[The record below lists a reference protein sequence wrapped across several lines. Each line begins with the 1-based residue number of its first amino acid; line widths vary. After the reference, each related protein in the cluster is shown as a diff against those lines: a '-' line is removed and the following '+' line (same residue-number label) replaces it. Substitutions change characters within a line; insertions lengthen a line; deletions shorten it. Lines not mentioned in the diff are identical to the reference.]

1 MSKKTDLLLRYESM
15 LRGESGEWFDTEE
28 YEEIAL
34 EYEMTSMLSDA
45 IKAIETG
52 LKYHPM
58 SEELMTRRAY
68 YLLITGRIEEAEEVI
83 SVVTDKTEE
92 AQSIRAELSLISGE
106 TDDAI
111 AIIKDVLVDKTLQAE
126 HILNIIDLC
135 ADYKLY
141 ENITPSIF
149 LAIDRLPRTQKLSVL
164 REFMKILEEES
175 EFQWQIKVVEKILD
189 IDPYSYIEWIKAI
202 ELYIYLS
209 DIQKAFDAVEYAI
222 AIEPSNTDAYY
233 YKAYCFME
241 QADYEEAVSIL
252 ESLDKTKDENIYI
265 MLATCYTKMYK
276 FDDSNRVLKES
287 ENYFPISAK
296 SLYISA
302 QNCYKSSND
311 SNKAIELLNKAEE
324 IEPYSSD
331 IVYMLAKLYY
341 EQEAYEKAKDALTRL
356 TYTDYDES
364 DGRAYVIG
372 GDIEIKCGSP
382 QKALEYYK
390 KAFALDKYDIDTCF
404 KMIYT
409 YSELHDVENM
419 HNAIDYV
426 ENLISNANIET
437 LSDEEQC
444 RLLYLRSAVDKIKD
458 ILRNHIEDI

>member
-92 AQSIRAELSLISGE
+92 AQSIRAELCLISGE

-111 AIIKDVLVDKTLQAE
+111 AIIKDVLIDKTLQAE

-141 ENITPSIF
+141 ENVTPSIF
-149 LAIDRLPRTQKLSVL
+149 VAIDRLPRTQKLSVL

-241 QADYEEAVSIL
+241 QADYDEAVSIL

-276 FDDSNRVLKES
+276 FEDSNRVLKES

-382 QKALEYYK
+382 EKALDYYK

-419 HNAIDYV
+419 HNTIDYV
-426 ENLISNANIET
+426 EDLISNTNIET

>member
-364 DGRAYVIG
+364 DGKAYVIG

-382 QKALEYYK
+382 EKALEYYK

-426 ENLISNANIET
+426 EGLISNTNIET

>member
-92 AQSIRAELSLISGE
+92 AQSIRAELCLMSGE

-111 AIIKDVLVDKTLQAE
+111 AIIKDVLIDKTLQAE

-149 LAIDRLPRTQKLSVL
+149 VAIDRLPRTQKLSVL

-189 IDPYSYIEWIKAI
+189 IRS
-202 ELYIYLS
+202 
-209 DIQKAFDAVEYAI
+209 
-222 AIEPSNTDAYY
+222 
-233 YKAYCFME
+233 
-241 QADYEEAVSIL
+241 EER
-252 ESLDKTKDENIYI
+252 
-265 MLATCYTKMYK
+265 
-276 FDDSNRVLKES
+276 RVGKE
-287 ENYFPISAK
+287 
-296 SLYISA
+296 
-302 QNCYKSSND
+302 C
-311 SNKAIELLNKAEE
+311 
-324 IEPYSSD
+324 
-331 IVYMLAKLYY
+331 
-341 EQEAYEKAKDALTRL
+341 
-356 TYTDYDES
+356 
-364 DGRAYVIG
+364 
-372 GDIEIKCGSP
+372 
-382 QKALEYYK
+382 
-390 KAFALDKYDIDTCF
+390 
-404 KMIYT
+404 
-409 YSELHDVENM
+409 
-419 HNAIDYV
+419 
-426 ENLISNANIET
+426 
-437 LSDEEQC
+437 
-444 RLLYLRSAVDKIKD
+444 
-458 ILRNHIEDI
+458 

>member
-1 MSKKTDLLLRYESM
+1 M
-15 LRGESGEWFDTEE
+15 
-28 YEEIAL
+28 
-34 EYEMTSMLSDA
+34 
-45 IKAIETG
+45 
-52 LKYHPM
+52 
-58 SEELMTRRAY
+58 
-68 YLLITGRIEEAEEVI
+68 
-83 SVVTDKTEE
+83 
-92 AQSIRAELSLISGE
+92 
-106 TDDAI
+106 
-111 AIIKDVLVDKTLQAE
+111 
-126 HILNIIDLC
+126 
-135 ADYKLY
+135 
-141 ENITPSIF
+141 
-149 LAIDRLPRTQKLSVL
+149 
-164 REFMKILEEES
+164 EEES

-241 QADYEEAVSIL
+241 QADYDEAVSIL

-364 DGRAYVIG
+364 DGKAYVIG

-382 QKALEYYK
+382 EKALEYYK

-426 ENLISNANIET
+426 EGLISNTNIET

>member
-92 AQSIRAELSLISGE
+92 AQSIRAELCLMSGE

-111 AIIKDVLVDKTLQAE
+111 AIIKDVLIDKTLQAE

-149 LAIDRLPRTQKLSVL
+149 VAIDRLPRTQKLSVL

-241 QADYEEAVSIL
+241 QADYDEAVSIL

-364 DGRAYVIG
+364 DGKAYVIG

-382 QKALEYYK
+382 EKALEYYK

-426 ENLISNANIET
+426 EGLISNTNIET

>member
-68 YLLITGRIEEAEEVI
+68 YLLITGRIEEAESVI

-92 AQSIRAELSLISGE
+92 AQSIRAELRLISGE

-111 AIIKDVLVDKTLQAE
+111 VIIKGVLKDKNLQAE

-141 ENITPSIF
+141 ESTITSIF
-149 LAIDRLPRTQKLSVL
+149 VAIDRLPRTQKLSVL

-175 EFQWQIKVVEKILD
+175 EFQLQVKVVEKILD
-189 IDPYSYIEWIKAI
+189 LDPYSYLDWIKAI

-222 AIEPSNTDAYY
+222 AIEPSNTEAYY

-241 QADYEEAVSIL
+241 QQNYAEAVAIL
-252 ESLDKTKDENIYI
+252 ESLDKTRDENISI

-276 FDDSNRVLKES
+276 FDDSNRALKEC
-287 ENYFPISAK
+287 EEYFSVSAK
-296 SLYISA
+296 SLYIAA
-302 QNCYKSSND
+302 QNCYKSESD
-311 SNKAIELLNKAEE
+311 YNKAITLLNQAEE

-341 EQEAYEKAKDALTRL
+341 EQEAYDKSKDALTRL

-364 DGRAYVIG
+364 DGRAFVIR

-382 QKALEYYK
+382 DKALEYYK
-390 KAFALDKYDIDTCF
+390 KAFALDKFDIDTCF
-404 KMIYT
+404 KMIYA

-419 HNAIDYV
+419 QNAIDYV
-426 ENLISNANIET
+426 EDLITNANIEALT
-437 LSDEEQC
+437 DEEQN
-444 RLLYLRSAVDKIKD
+444 RLLYLRSAVEKIKD

>member
-92 AQSIRAELSLISGE
+92 AQSIRAELCLMSGE
-106 TDDAI
+106 IDDAI
-111 AIIKDVLVDKTLQAE
+111 AIIKDVLIDKTLQAE

-149 LAIDRLPRTQKLSVL
+149 VAIDRLPRPQKLSVL

-241 QADYEEAVSIL
+241 QADYDEAVSIL

-364 DGRAYVIG
+364 DGKAYVIG

-382 QKALEYYK
+382 EKALEYYK

-426 ENLISNANIET
+426 EGLISNTNIET

>member
-58 SEELMTRRAY
+58 SEELMTRKAY
-68 YLLITGRIEEAEEVI
+68 YLLITGRIEEAENVI
-83 SVVTDKTEE
+83 AVVTDKTEE
-92 AQSIRAELSLISGE
+92 AQSIRAELRLISGE

-111 AIIKDVLVDKTLQAE
+111 TIIKDALRDSALQSE
-126 HILNIIDLC
+126 HILNVIDLC
-135 ADYKLY
+135 ADYKLF
-141 ENITPSIF
+141 ESTSSSIF
-149 LAIDRLPRTQKLSVL
+149 YAIDKLPRTQKLCVL

-175 EFQWQIKVVEKILD
+175 EFQLQIEAVEKILD
-189 IDPYSYIEWIKAI
+189 IDPYSYIDWIKVI
-202 ELYIYLS
+202 ELYIYTS
-209 DIQKAFDAVEYAI
+209 EIQKAFDAIEYAI
-222 AIEPSNTDAYY
+222 AIDPSNTEAYY

-241 QADYEEAVSIL
+241 QANYDEAVSIL
-252 ESLDKTKDENIYI
+252 ESLDKSKDENIYI

-276 FDDSNRVLKES
+276 FDDSNRVLRECEEHFS
-287 ENYFPISAK
+287 VSAK
-296 SLYISA
+296 SLYIAA
-302 QNCYKSSND
+302 QNCYKSTND
-311 SNKAIELLNKAEE
+311 CNKAIALLTQAEE

-341 EQEAYEKAKDALTRL
+341 EQEAYEKSKDALTRL

-364 DGRAYVIG
+364 DGRAFVIA
-372 GDIEIKCGSP
+372 GDIEIKSGSP
-382 QKALEYYK
+382 EKALEYYK

-404 KMIYT
+404 KMIYA
-409 YSELHDVENM
+409 YSELHEVENM
-419 HNAIDYV
+419 HNTIEYV
-426 ENLISNANIET
+426 EDLISNTNIEE